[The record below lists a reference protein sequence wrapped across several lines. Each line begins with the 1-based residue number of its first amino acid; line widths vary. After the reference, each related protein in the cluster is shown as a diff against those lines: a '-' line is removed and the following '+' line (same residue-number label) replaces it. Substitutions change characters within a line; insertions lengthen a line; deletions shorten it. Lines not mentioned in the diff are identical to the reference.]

1 MLAVRAG
8 YAKADSKPKGHRPQ
22 FPLEENQREQRTQGA
37 ACGVW
42 WGLETS
48 HKIKLQLDLDRKMTT
63 ALLTNKV
70 AKVDK
75 SCHLLP
81 S

>member
-42 WGLETS
+42 WGLEKS
-48 HKIKLQLDLDRKMTT
+48 HKIKLQLDLDREMTT

-70 AKVDK
+70 AKVDR

>member
-42 WGLETS
+42 WRVENS
-48 HKIKLQLDLDRKMTT
+48 HKIKLQLDLDGEMTM

-70 AKVDK
+70 AKVDR

>member
-1 MLAVRAG
+1 MLAIRAG
-8 YAKADSKPKGHRPQ
+8 NAKADSKPKGHRPQ

-42 WGLETS
+42 WGLENS
-48 HKIKLQLDLDRKMTT
+48 HKIKLQLHLEMAM

-70 AKVDK
+70 AKFDR
-75 SCHLLP
+75 SCQTK
-81 S
+81 

>member
-8 YAKADSKPKGHRPQ
+8 NAKADSKPKGHRPQ

-42 WGLETS
+42 WGLENS
-48 HKIKLQLDLDRKMTT
+48 HKIKLQLHLDGEMTM

-70 AKVDK
+70 AKFDR
-75 SCHLLP
+75 SCQTK
-81 S
+81 

>member
-42 WGLETS
+42 WRVENS
-48 HKIKLQLDLDRKMTT
+48 HKIKLQLDLDGEMTL

-70 AKVDK
+70 GKVDIC
-75 SCHLLP
+75 CHLLP